1 MEAPVGL
8 EADSVEVERVAA
20 GWEVARAAARAAAA
34 RAAERAAAERAVA
47 KEAAVKATLGEV
59 AKAQDARVVILAG
72 ASPVA
77 RKGVAVTV
85 GRSAG
90 LAARSVATEAT
101 EASSAVEVTA
111 EARVEA
117 VGSPAMA
124 AGVVER
130 GQMRSEVPT
139 RRRRWRR
146 AGPVG

>member
-1 MEAPVGL
+1 MMEAPVGL
-8 EADSVEVERVAA
+8 EAGSVEVERVAA
-20 GWEVARAAARAAAA
+20 GWEVARAVARAAA
-34 RAAERAAAERAVA
+34 
-47 KEAAVKATLGEV
+47 
-59 AKAQDARVVILAG
+59 
-72 ASPVA
+72 
-77 RKGVAVTV
+77 
-85 GRSAG
+85 
-90 LAARSVATEAT
+90 EAT

-139 RRRRWRR
+139 RHRRWRR